1 MFWPIGKT
9 RKTERVINNVS
20 SLEVPGRAEE
30 QNSALRRIAQIKDAP
45 AIKTPGTRIF
55 GILTTEDKLMLGG
68 LFACFCPFL
77 ICTGQ
82 LLSDAFRYWRSYV
95 NDCNNLMLLKAK
107 EVVGTVSFCWVGLV
121 FFFLAYA
128 LFGLRFAERKWN
140 RRFLVAT
147 LLLFLCFAAVSS
159 WLFSIVRELHPGRE
173 AQVLGTVFAP
183 LLTGGAALVAA
194 WFVHWM
200 TERMFGRD
208 VGGCFSQEGRVPA
221 DDYGDADRV

>member
-1 MFWPIGKT
+1 MFWPIRKT
-9 RKTERVINNVS
+9 RRTEKTANDTDNLKGVLNAKK
-20 SLEVPGRAEE
+20 LH
-30 QNSALRRIAQIKDAP
+30 SASRRIAQIKDAP
-45 AIKTPGTRIF
+45 AAKTPGTSIL
-55 GILTTEDKLMLGG
+55 GILTTEDKLVLGG

-77 ICTGQ
+77 MDTAQ
-82 LLSDAFRYWRSYV
+82 LLSEAFRYWRSYV
-95 NDCNNLMLLKAK
+95 NGCNNLMLLKVK

-140 RRFLVAT
+140 RRFLVVT

-159 WLFSIVRELHPGRE
+159 WLFCVVCKLYPGE
-173 AQVLGTVFAP
+173 EGQALWIAFAP
-183 LLTGGAALVAA
+183 LLTGGAAFIAA

-208 VGGCFSQEGRVPA
+208 VGGCFCQGGEVPA
-221 DDYGDADRV
+221 GDRGDRV